1 MENLLLQLDMLRH
14 AGTSGT
20 EVTESHLVYG
30 FESSACN
37 SFVAAGESNVA
48 NAMDTVST
56 VQ

>member
-1 MENLLLQLDMLRH
+1 MLRH

-20 EVTESHLVYG
+20 EVTESHLVYC
-30 FESSACN
+30 FEASACN

-48 NAMDTVST
+48 NAMDAVST

>member
-1 MENLLLQLDMLRH
+1 MPEPQAQKSQNRIWYMAL
-14 AGTSGT
+14 
-20 EVTESHLVYG
+20 SHLPG
-30 FESSACN
+30 N